1 MSSELSKALRN
12 RKIFFINYVNMCMS
26 VFEFVLINAEDI
38 NPLELEFQAIVCCPL
53 WVLGT
58 KRCPP
63 KEKELESYFYT

>member
-1 MSSELSKALRN
+1 
-12 RKIFFINYVNMCMS
+12 MCMS
-26 VFEFVLINAEDI
+26 VYEFVLINAISAEDI

-58 KRCPP
+58 KRRPP

>member
-1 MSSELSKALRN
+1 
-12 RKIFFINYVNMCMS
+12 MS
-26 VFEFVLINAEDI
+26 VYEFVLINAISAEDI
-38 NPLELEFQAIVCCPL
+38 NLLELEFQAIVCCPL